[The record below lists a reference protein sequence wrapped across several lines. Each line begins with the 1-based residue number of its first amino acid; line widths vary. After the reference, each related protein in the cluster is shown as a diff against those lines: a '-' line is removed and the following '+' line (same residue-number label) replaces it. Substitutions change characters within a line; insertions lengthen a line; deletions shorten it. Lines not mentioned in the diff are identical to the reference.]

1 MPDSAR
7 EGEVS
12 HLTARCCLFTIR
24 HSEILLHCL
33 TLWKEGQRGDG
44 DSFDSTD
51 TRSLTLANAGSDG
64 VGNSERHWD
73 CALGGRCCATYLPQ
87 YLRYRQG
94 VCLAQMAAAVTTI
107 LTHYRNLLVGSLY
120 TNDGARGSRIPFM
133 PLDHPPTPC
142 VRLHGAQQKEQP
154 STYIAQLMLTS
165 ILQSG
170 TSAPPKA
177 VSPVGTDSSASSDK
191 ALCLSNV
198 YRRQK
203 LLRGTPRIVS
213 LGPHR
218 SRLLSRI
225 MVYLRADMK
234 GSLCTQVYW
243 LTSGVHERYY
253 GTTGKM
259 RCVFFSFVKPSN
271 PEVLGRALAGL
282 QPGKAAR
289 MLDAE
294 MAVCAAGTT
303 AVAVTSEY
311 PTKLPVAGPA
321 DMPL

>member
-7 EGEVS
+7 EGEVA

-44 DSFDSTD
+44 DSFDSTE
-51 TRSLTLANAGSDG
+51 TRSLTLANAGNDD

-120 TNDGARGSRIPFM
+120 TNDGAGGRAESHLCHSIT
-133 PLDHPPTPC
+133 LPTPR

-177 VSPVGTDSSASSDK
+177 VSPLGTDSSASSDK

-203 LLRGTPRIVS
+203 LLCGTPRIVN
-213 LGPHR
+213 LGPRR
-218 SRLLSRI
+218 SRLLSCI

-253 GTTGKM
+253 GTPGKM
-259 RCVFFSFVKPSN
+259 RCVFFFREAELKPGSAGQG
-271 PEVLGRALAGL
+271 LGWVTAWQSRANAQRGDGHVCGWHPCGGSDERL
-282 QPGKAAR
+282 PNEAACCR
-289 MLDAE
+289 
-294 MAVCAAGTT
+294 
-303 AVAVTSEY
+303 TS
-311 PTKLPVAGPA
+311 
-321 DMPL
+321 